1 MEQQALIHAIFNL
14 YNAMVLFV
22 GAGIT
27 IWFAISYKKTKSRQ
41 LLTSLPGIFT
51 SLGLLG
57 TFLSI
62 VITLGGIKA
71 DDFSTTNEPTALE
84 ISIDDTQDSSEAQ
97 ITEEAIDSENGVK
110 TAGNAKTPSGTDK
123 TIDIISGLVPA
134 FTSSILGLILAFMA
148 TVVTKLVFAKE
159 DAQIDSK
166 VNNVT
171 PKESL
176 YNISSLLESLKDKT
190 EEYNRQMQ
198 ENINVQNEILKKYLQ
213 GFEEKLDTVFE
224 HMKSSITDQVQSIC
238 SEQMIKAENMLTK
251 ISESLGKVTQD
262 ILESQ
267 KTSVQGLVDV
277 TNSQLKE
284 MASSVAGQYSLI
296 QQNAAENVAAMTAL
310 KEQYAKANEGM
321 LQQAVEMNK
330 QATSDMRDSLEGF
343 VSKIS
348 ESVNTECNQL
358 HSSLESNV
366 KALEKAYSFVKDRIA
381 QITADYDQ
389 ASLAYRDAVSVA
401 HRQNE
406 SSENVIKK
414 ANESLT
420 LLKETNRQIGALLDA
435 FNDRQDNIET
445 LVSHI
450 NEMSS
455 TIESLQRLE
464 SQLKRL
470 GR

>member
-171 PKESL
+171 PEESL

-366 KALEKAYSFVKDRIA
+366 KAL
-381 QITADYDQ
+381 
-389 ASLAYRDAVSVA
+389 
-401 HRQNE
+401 
-406 SSENVIKK
+406 
-414 ANESLT
+414 
-420 LLKETNRQIGALLDA
+420 
-435 FNDRQDNIET
+435 
-445 LVSHI
+445 
-450 NEMSS
+450 
-455 TIESLQRLE
+455 
-464 SQLKRL
+464 
-470 GR
+470 

>member
-148 TVVTKLVFAKE
+148 TVVTKLVFAK
-159 DAQIDSK
+159 

-171 PKESL
+171 PEESL
-176 YNISSLLESLKDKT
+176 YNISSRLESLKDKT

-213 GFEEKLDTVFE
+213 GFEEKLDTVFD
-224 HMKSSITDQVQSIC
+224 HMKSSITDQVQSIG

-348 ESVNTECNQL
+348 ESINTECNQL